1 MKGTI
6 DLYLK
11 LSLWLSF
18 WFRFGY
24 RFLIDKEIVG
34 AEGAEIEAN
43 TAVHGMVGAKEIEVY
58 PLDWADGETESEVEV
73 VLACAFGDIVIVI
86 NRSVVVAID
95 VDVDGG
101 GIRETCVGLT
111 IADNGHEAQPG
122 KDGNL
127 VAQIYRPGDGV
138 VVEGVGYMV
147 VELVFGTGFREVE
160 IDAQHVDTES
170 TAEVGIVGMH
180 SHLSEMEADTGA
192 FGVVGEIKPLGSA
205 RHCNKEN
212 GCEN

>member
-1 MKGTI
+1 MV
-6 DLYLK
+6 
-11 LSLWLSF
+11 SF
-18 WFRFGY
+18 WFWFWFSFSFWFS
-24 RFLIDKEIVG
+24 FLIDKEIVG

-73 VLACAFGDIVIVI
+73 VLACAFSDIVIMI

-101 GIRETCVGLT
+101 GIGETCVCLT
-111 IADNGHEAQPG
+111 IADNGHKTQPG
-122 KDGNL
+122 KNGNL

>member
-1 MKGTI
+1 MVI
-6 DLYLK
+6 VLF
-11 LSLWLSF
+11 S
-18 WFRFGY
+18 
-24 RFLIDKEIVG
+24 FLIDKEIVG
-34 AEGAEIEAN
+34 AKGAEIEAN
-43 TAVHGMVGAKEIEVY
+43 TAVHGMVGAIEIEVY

-73 VLACAFGDIVIVI
+73 VLACAFGDIVIMI

-95 VDVDGG
+95 VDVDGS

-122 KDGNL
+122 KNGDL

-147 VELVFGTGFREVE
+147 VELVFGTGFREVK
-160 IDAQHVDTES
+160 IDTQHIDTKA
-170 TAEVGIVGMH
+170 TTEVGIVGMH

-205 RHCNKEN
+205 RHCNKED